1 MLTVVCLIKSKGEI
15 KEEISNVKLL
25 NITRANKIHKVIKT
39 EELLDL
45 MITKSLITL
54 VGALLVILGVR
65 MSRNLILMS

>member
-15 KEEISNVKLL
+15 EEISNMKLL

-39 EELLDL
+39 EKLLDL

-54 VGALLVILGVR
+54 VGALLVILGVS

>member
-25 NITRANKIHKVIKT
+25 NITRVNKINKVIKT

>member
-25 NITRANKIHKVIKT
+25 NITRANKINKVIKT

-65 MSRNLILMS
+65 MSRNLTLMS

>member
-15 KEEISNVKLL
+15 KEETSNMKLL
-25 NITRANKIHKVIKT
+25 NITRANKINKVIKA
-39 EELLDL
+39 EKLLDL

-54 VGALLVILGVR
+54 VGALLVILGVW

>member
-25 NITRANKIHKVIKT
+25 NITRANKINKVIKT

>member
-1 MLTVVCLIKSKGEI
+1 MLTVVCLIKSKGDI

-25 NITRANKIHKVIKT
+25 NITRANKINKVIKT